1 MTKSDGT
8 CKVNGVALGEVTM
21 NLLGHSIELGAKYAL
36 CNFESHDRFGAGN
49 RNSNWSAD
57 TMEKLKSLVDS
68 MERDIC
74 RDLFLDGTTI
84 GSADDVVDTQQDG
97 VPGL

>member
-8 CKVNGVALGEVTM
+8 CKIDGVTMGEVTI
-21 NLLGHSIELGAKYAL
+21 NLLGHTVDLSAKYAL
-36 CNFESHDRFGAGN
+36 CNSATGDRFGAGN
-49 RNSNWSAD
+49 RNANWSAD
-57 TMEKLKSLVDS
+57 TLEKLRSLVDS

-74 RDLFLDGTTI
+74 KDVFADGATI
-84 GSADDVVDTQQDG
+84 GSIEDTVAAPTDG

>member
-8 CKVNGVALGEVTM
+8 CKIDGVVLGELSV
-21 NLLGHSIELGAKYAL
+21 NLLGHTIELSTKYAL
-36 CNFESHDRFGAGN
+36 CNFESKDRFGAGN
-49 RNSNWSAD
+49 RNTNWSAD
-57 TMEKLKSLVDS
+57 TMEKLKALIDS

-74 RDLFLDGTTI
+74 RDLFRDGATI
-84 GSADDVVDTQQDG
+84 GSVEDAVDYHQDG

>member
-8 CKVNGVALGEVTM
+8 CKIDGVMLGEVTIS
-21 NLLGHSIELGAKYAL
+21 LLGAPIISAKYAL
-36 CNFESHDRFGAGN
+36 CNAETEDRFGAGN
-49 RNSNWSAD
+49 RNTNWSAD
-57 TMEKLKSLVDS
+57 TMEKLRALTDC

-74 RDLFLDGTTI
+74 RDLFNNGATI
-84 GSADDVVDTQQDG
+84 GSVEEVGGHQPDQ

>member
-8 CKVNGVALGEVTM
+8 CKIDGVAMGEVSI

-36 CNFESHDRFGAGN
+36 CNFETKERYGAGN
-49 RNSNWSAD
+49 RNTNWSAD
-57 TMEKLKSLVDS
+57 TIEKLRAFIDS
-68 MERDIC
+68 MERDVC
-74 RDLFLDGTTI
+74 RDLFNDGATI
-84 GSADDVVDTQQDG
+84 GSVEDVVDTQQDG

>member
-8 CKVNGVALGEVTM
+8 CKIDGVTLGELSV
-21 NLLGHSIELGAKYAL
+21 NLLGHSVEMSAKYAL
-36 CNFESHDRFGAGN
+36 CNFESKDRFGAGN
-49 RNSNWSAD
+49 RNANWSAD
-57 TMEKLKSLVDS
+57 TMEKLKSLIDS

-74 RDLFLDGTTI
+74 RDLFSDGSTI
-84 GSADDVVDTQQDG
+84 GSVEDVVDNSTDG

>member
-8 CKVNGVALGEVTM
+8 CKIDGVALGELTIS
-21 NLLGHSIELGAKYAL
+21 LLGNPVINAKYAL
-36 CNFESHDRFGAGN
+36 CNSESEDRFGAGN

-57 TMEKLKSLVDS
+57 TLEKLKALTDS

-74 RDLFLDGTTI
+74 RDLFKGGATI
-84 GSADDVVDTQQDG
+84 GSVEEPDGYQQDG